1 MLHLNSL
8 SPKGID
14 YLKLADS
21 LAEIIV
27 ETLEYENDEFDGK
40 KSRILGRFPF

>member
-8 SPKGID
+8 SPIGID
-14 YLKLADS
+14 YSKLADS

-27 ETLEYENDEFDGK
+27 ETIEYENDELDGK

>member
-8 SPKGID
+8 SPIGIG
-14 YLKLADS
+14 YSKLASS

-27 ETLEYENDEFDGK
+27 ENIEYENDELDGK
-40 KSRILGRFPF
+40 ESRVLGRFPF